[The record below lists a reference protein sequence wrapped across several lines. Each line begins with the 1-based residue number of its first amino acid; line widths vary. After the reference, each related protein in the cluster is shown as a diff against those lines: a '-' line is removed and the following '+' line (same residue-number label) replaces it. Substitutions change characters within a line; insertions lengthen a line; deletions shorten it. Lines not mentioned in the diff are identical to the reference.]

1 MMSEAKE
8 GPLSHLTAQINEK
21 RRLIGEHYQD
31 IARLE
36 RELHALED
44 ERLACAPR
52 GTYRHRREDGS
63 EISVEAAV
71 IETDGEAKHIYYQ
84 IPRSLARRGEEDAY
98 IRWLRSPEELARFT
112 PAASR

>member
-1 MMSEAKE
+1 MPEATQ

-21 RRLIGEHYQD
+21 RHLIAEHHQD

-44 ERLACAPR
+44 ERLARAPR

-71 IETDGEAKHIYYQ
+71 IETDGDAKHIHYQ
-84 IPRSLARRGEEDAY
+84 IPRSQARRGEEDAY

-112 PAASR
+112 PVVSR

>member
-1 MMSEAKE
+1 MSETTR
-8 GPLSHLTAQINEK
+8 GPLEDLTAQINEK
-21 RRLIGEHYQD
+21 RRLMAEHYQA
-31 IARLE
+31 IALLE

-44 ERLACAPR
+44 ERLTRVPR

-71 IETDGEAKHIYYQ
+71 IETDGAAKHIHYQ
-84 IPRSLARRGEEDAY
+84 IPRALARRGEEDAY

-112 PAASR
+112 LHG